1 MTCEELEQLLPDLVD
16 GTLAPELRA
25 EAEAALAQCPDC
37 QRELTIAR
45 EVRAFLTR
53 LEMENVPVPAGFE
66 ARLLARVRRQENY
79 LELLDLSS
87 RSFAF
92 WLLEFMN
99 LFGGLLNAV
108 QVGRS

>member
-25 EAEAALAQCPDC
+25 EAVAALAQCSDC

-66 ARLLARVRRQENY
+66 ARLLARVRRQANY

-99 LFGGLLNAV
+99 LFGGLLNSV
-108 QVGRS
+108 QVSRR

>member
-25 EAEAALAQCPDC
+25 EAEAALAECPDC

-45 EVRAFLTR
+45 EVRTFLTQ
-53 LEMENVPVPAGFE
+53 LEMQNVRVPAGFE
-66 ARLLARVRRQENY
+66 ARLLARVRKQEHY
-79 LELLDLSS
+79 LELLDLPS

-99 LFGGLLNAV
+99 LLGGLLNSA
-108 QVGRS
+108 QASRS

>member
-1 MTCEELEQLLPDLVD
+1 MTREELEQLLPDLVD

-25 EAEAALAQCPDC
+25 EAEATLAQYPDL

-53 LEMENVPVPAGFE
+53 LATENVSVPAGFE

-92 WLLEFMN
+92 WLLEFMQ
-99 LFGGLLNAV
+99 LFGNLLGSA
-108 QVGRS
+108 QVSRG